1 MAGSEDATSTNEEDT
16 PAELTKPVE
25 LERVGSA
32 AEGLFEM
39 LGRWF
44 DSGAVLTAD
53 ISSIH
58 TDAVAAEL
66 RDPQMVARFTMRRLQ
81 ALYLIALPGT
91 RTTTDVVVMQ
101 IDSILRALLET
112 PSRHLRRASE
122 DVDWDHEWAVLDAGM
137 LLASECPEQEAQL
150 FQAHID
156 TLVSARE
163 AVLRDSGRRICIF
176 H

>member
-1 MAGSEDATSTNEEDT
+1 
-16 PAELTKPVE
+16 
-25 LERVGSA
+25 
-32 AEGLFEM
+32 M

-91 RTTTDVVVMQ
+91 RTTTDVVVVQ
-101 IDSILRALLET
+101 VDSILRALLET

-122 DVDWDHEWAVLDAGM
+122 DVDWDQEWAVLDAGM
-137 LLASECPEQEAQL
+137 LTAGFRVSRAGGAAVQGAHRHARVGERSGAWRLRSEDLHLPL
-150 FQAHID
+150 
-156 TLVSARE
+156 TLKGTRAPAPRQVGVPGA
-163 AVLRDSGRRICIF
+163 LRRT
-176 H
+176 